1 MTMPTITEPREKA
14 IAISGSILDRP
25 GDQAAIEYDA
35 QVRAILKRVSK
46 NRRELIRRLMSNLLG
61 REITV
66 HVFNQWCAEG
76 RHATRFPLAYLNAFC
91 RASGDDSLRLFVLGP
106 ELCQILKLGQHA
118 AALLLDE
125 STRRRLLSITS
136 MRSTRRMRTR

>member
-1 MTMPTITEPREKA
+1 MPTITEPRENA

-25 GDQAAIEYDA
+25 SNQAAFEYDA

-46 NRRELIRRLMSNLLG
+46 NRREAIRRVMSNLLG
-61 REITV
+61 REITL

-76 RHATRFPLAYLNAFC
+76 RHATRFPLAYLDAFC

-106 ELCQILKLGQHA
+106 ELCQVLKLGQQA
-118 AALLLDE
+118 AAVLLDE

-136 MRSTRRMRTR
+136 IRSVRQVR

>member
-1 MTMPTITEPREKA
+1 MLTIDQHRENA

-25 GDQAAIEYDA
+25 VCQAAGAYDA

-46 NRRELIRRLMSNLLG
+46 NRRESIRRLMSDLLG
-61 REITV
+61 REITL

-76 RHATRFPLAYLNAFC
+76 RRAARFPLAYIDAFC

-106 ELCQILKLGQHA
+106 ELC
-118 AALLLDE
+118 E
-125 STRRRLLSITS
+125 V
-136 MRSTRRMRTR
+136 